1 MQVSRLATEILSP
14 DALKDLEAFESAQ
27 KAKRELR
34 EQGGDAKDHAM
45 KLVDYLEAL
54 AEDLTATLTFTP
66 MASMR
71 TDFVLDALGFS
82 RGVSQL

>member
-1 MQVSRLATEILSP
+1 MQVSRLTTEILSP
-14 DALKDLEAFESAQ
+14 DALKDLEAFESTQ

-54 AEDLTATLTFTP
+54 AEDLTEDDLDEDIELP
-66 MASMR
+66 RS
-71 TDFVLDALGFS
+71 FVQFREAHDG
-82 RGVSQL
+82 